1 MANRSSGSSAGA
13 ARIVAVDLGPH
24 FVRVVEVE
32 QSGGESRLA
41 RRASA
46 ALPHNCWNDI
56 PANREAMA
64 ASIREAMSAAGVTTR
79 TVVACLPR
87 RLVTVRFARLPHAP
101 PEAIR
106 GMIEFEAQQYILF
119 PLNEVILDYHV
130 PPGIGSGITSTQDDM
145 QTVLL
150 AAARRSLVA
159 DIVSVFDRV
168 GVELT
173 QLSVSALALA
183 EHVRDSLEP
192 TAVIALESGAM
203 DVSVVAD
210 GQLLFTRSSAL
221 EIAGIARD
229 VAARRFSEEV
239 ARSFTAYQNEFRQK
253 PLAHVYLCGS
263 ETATADGDWM
273 DQALVEAL
281 EKPVERLHSRLIPS
295 ADPDARSYAIA
306 AGMALEALGGALSD
320 INLVPN
326 DRAEQR
332 AVAARTHRQQ
342 LMAIGALAAVAV
354 GIFFVRSAMAE
365 QDKRNKETIVA
376 NREMDA
382 ALKAEKP
389 VQKDYDRVAAM
400 DRVLTQQLDRDHPSV
415 DVLVAI
421 NRCLPRST
429 DIWLTQMNFDRGGL
443 MTLRGDSKNSR
454 AITDMLINLQASGA
468 FTDVKLS
475 YIADAQDT
483 MSPGDVVRAAPK
495 PVATPLPGLQ
505 PTGPVPVLGAVP
517 GAPGTVAAPGAVPG
531 AAGYNPGAGGYN
543 PGAAGYNPG
552 VGGYNPANGGYNP
565 AGGRFTPNGGYNPTG
580 GRFTPNGGGYSPN
593 GGNPGGRRG
602 RGGFGGQSGFGGNP
616 AFTQG
621 AQPAFNPGAGQ
632 PQTSAPAQTFAVPA
646 SPQLAAP
653 QGQVVI
659 TPGAP
664 TVVQGGA
671 PVGQVQTAPPGQN
684 PAFPGA
690 GGQVITPG
698 GQPQQYGAPT
708 GGDRLVITPDM
719 AARMRGPNGFD
730 PAALNAWRQARN
742 GVTGAPGPSSV
753 NMTAGAPGTLGS
765 APGALTTPT
774 INPAAPAKKAVTT
787 TKTSKPTITGF
798 VITCRLR
805 KNAKLIPPDMKD
817 VARNN
822 SGHETTAAPTTK
834 VTIHDSSDSSDDT
847 GDNE

>member
-1 MANRSSGSSAGA
+1 
-13 ARIVAVDLGPH
+13 
-24 FVRVVEVE
+24 VRVVEVE
-32 QSGGESRLA
+32 QAGGETRLV

-46 ALPHNCWNDI
+46 QLPQNCWNDI

-64 ASIREAMSAAGVTTR
+64 ASVREAMAAAGIATK

-87 RLVTVRFARLPHAP
+87 RLVTVRVARLPHAP
-101 PEAIR
+101 PEQIR

-130 PPGIGSGITSTQDDM
+130 PQGIGSGITSGQDDM

-183 EHVRDSLEP
+183 EHIRDSLEP

-221 EIAGIARD
+221 DVAGIARE
-229 VAARRFSEEV
+229 VAGRRFSEEV

-263 ETATADGDWM
+263 ETATTDGDWM

-281 EKPVERLHSRLIPS
+281 EKPVARLHSRLIPT

-332 AVAARTHRQQ
+332 AQTQKTRRQQ
-342 LMAIGALAAVAV
+342 LMALVAVAAVIA
-354 GIFFVRSAMAE
+354 GLLYVRTAMAE
-365 QDKRNKETIVA
+365 QEKRNKETVQA
-376 NREMDA
+376 NNEMAA

-389 VQKDYDRVAAM
+389 VQREFDRVSAM
-400 DRVLTQQLDRDHPSV
+400 DRVLTEQLDRNHPSV

-483 MSPGDVVRAAPK
+483 LGPSDVVRAAPK
-495 PVATPLPGLQ
+495 PAAGPLPGL
-505 PTGPVPVLGAVP
+505 PPPSTNVPVLGAIP
-517 GAPGTVAAPGAVPG
+517 GAPGTAQTPGAVVPG
-531 AAGYNPGAGGYN
+531 AN
-543 PGAAGYNPG
+543 PGAAGFNPATGGFNPAGGGVNPG
-552 VGGYNPANGGYNP
+552 GGRFGPSGGYNP
-565 AGGRFTPNGGYNPTG
+565 AGGSFNPNGGEFN
-580 GRFTPNGGGYSPN
+580 PNGGANS
-593 GGNPGGRRG
+593 GRRG
-602 RGGFGGQSGFGGNP
+602 RGGFGGQGGFG
-616 AFTQG
+616 ATQTFTPG
-621 AQPAFNPGAGQ
+621 AQPAFNPGVTQ
-632 PQTSAPAQTFAVPA
+632 APAPA
-646 SPQLAAP
+646 PVQAMPTAP
-653 QGQVVI
+653 ANGTQVVT
-659 TPGAP
+659 TPG
-664 TVVQGGA
+664 
-671 PVGQVQTAPPGQN
+671 QT
-684 PAFPGA
+684 
-690 GGQVITPG
+690 VITPG
-698 GQPQQYGAPT
+698 GQVEFSGPAPAAQLQTPPATGNPSFPTQGGQPQQFGGGA
-708 GGDRLVITPDM
+708 GGNRMVFTPEM
-719 AARMRGPNGFD
+719 AARMRAAGGAGGFD
-730 PAALNAWRQARN
+730 PAAIAAWRQRM
-742 GVTGAPGPSSV
+742 GVTGAPGTSSV
-753 NMTAGAPGTLGS
+753 NMTAGASGMPGAQLPGA
-765 APGALTTPT
+765 APGGSPSPT
-774 INPAAPAKKAVTT
+774 INPATTTKKTVVT

-805 KNAKLIPPDMKD
+805 KNAKLIPPDMND
-817 VARNN
+817 VTRNKG
-822 SGHETTAAPTTK
+822 GHETAAAPTVRT
-834 VTIHDSSDSSDDT
+834 TIHDSSDSSDDT